1 MSRQQEQEQEQ
12 QEQEKIMNK
21 LKTDILN
28 MYKKIKLYRGGAY
41 APPLTPSV
49 KGGVIGERSSR
60 GALTPSVKGG
70 VIGELRS
77 PTSTSYLNHTKLR
90 EEYRTILETAYN
102 TINNQPT
109 NYGKRRGKWHAEVL
123 YQLMAHTRD
132 IVHGYGERDLAY
144 MQLFEWARIDVPL
157 AKHALELFVNSSNG
171 NSNSNGNIGSW
182 KDVKSFFAYM
192 RRVINVRDDRDMR
205 AYTEMTDFMV
215 GMVNARLA
223 ADVLAFYSD
232 VNENENDNNDDPTNS
247 KYESV
252 SLVSKW
258 IPRENKSKKYGNL
271 YERLACDYYKMWL
284 PKDKSN
290 NTSYDKAVLKCK
302 IHYRKLISFFNR
314 YLETPQIKMCEQ
326 NWANIDFDRVGRRT
340 QKLQNAAFLNL
351 NVDKQT
357 NQTNQTNKTNQLNE
371 TGKNND
377 RETCADK
384 YKTWK
389 SDMLNYKRGISSNL
403 VHHVT
408 DIQYGL
414 YHLESDK
421 NAEWR
426 AYVSQFETANTTN
439 LKYMIPVLTG
449 TSFRTV
455 GLALAVAE
463 KSVIGKRLI
472 TTTANANCKTRN
484 NLELYN
490 LEDSFVKNVKK
501 MRPYNS
507 DNKDNKD
514 DKDKLDIY
522 LSLIAVLQ
530 TMIDS
535 GITPKQLKEY
545 PQLTVVIFADR
556 ETDVRIGECETCD
569 CMCKFNSAYNEAV
582 RVYAEFGYAAPKI
595 LLWALKSESESELD
609 SEHRLQYYSSGNILS
624 RRVGCGESDIV
635 RFLGIADTKDNTK
648 YTKGKMQNHQ
658 IQIPTQNQHSEQK
671 CDEYAWHKE
680 WNSLVNQLYNSNSD
694 SNERHINFGRY
705 FWKCM

>member
-1 MSRQQEQEQEQ
+1 
-12 QEQEKIMNK
+12 
-21 LKTDILN
+21 
-28 MYKKIKLYRGGAY
+28 
-41 APPLTPSV
+41 
-49 KGGVIGERSSR
+49 
-60 GALTPSVKGG
+60 
-70 VIGELRS
+70 
-77 PTSTSYLNHTKLR
+77 LNHTKLR
-90 EEYRTILETAYN
+90 EEYRTVLETAYN

-109 NYGKRRGKWHAEVL
+109 NDGKRRGKWHAEVL

-144 MQLFEWARIDVPL
+144 MQLFEWARVDVPL
-157 AKHALELFVNSSNG
+157 AKHALELFVNSSN
-171 NSNSNGNIGSW
+171 SNNGNIGSW

-192 RRVINVRDDRDMR
+192 RRVINVRDDRDMQ

-215 GMVNARLA
+215 GMVNSRLA

-232 VNENENDNNDDPTNS
+232 DNENENDDDDHDPTNS
-247 KYESV
+247 KCESV

-290 NTSYDKAVLKCK
+290 NTSYDRAVLKCK

-314 YLETPQIKMCEQ
+314 YLDTPQIKMCEQ
-326 NWANIDFDRVGRRT
+326 NWANIDFDRVGRRA
-340 QKLQNAAFLNL
+340 QKLQNDAFLNL
-351 NVDKQT
+351 NVDNQA
-357 NQTNQTNKTNQLNE
+357 NQTNQT
-371 TGKNND
+371 GKNKD

-389 SDMLNYKRGISSNL
+389 CDMLNYKRGISSNL
-403 VHHVT
+403 MHHVT
-408 DIQYGL
+408 DVQYGL

-426 AYVSQFETANTTN
+426 AYLTQLETANTTN

-455 GLALAVAE
+455 GLALAVAD
-463 KSVIGKRLI
+463 KSVIGKKLI
-472 TTTANANCKTRN
+472 TTTMTDCKTRN

-501 MRPYNS
+501 LRPYKS
-507 DNKDNKD
+507 DNDN

-609 SEHRLQYYSSGNILS
+609 SKHQLQYYSSGNILS

-635 RFLGIADTKDNTK
+635 RFLGIADTKDTK
-648 YTKGKMQNHQ
+648 SKMQNHQ
-658 IQIPTQNQHSEQK
+658 TQTQNQNHNREQQ

-680 WNSLVNQLYNSNSD
+680 WNSLVNQLYNSNS
-694 SNERHINFGRY
+694 NERHINFGRY
-705 FWKCM
+705 FWKCI

>member
-1 MSRQQEQEQEQ
+1 MQMSRQPEQPEQPEQ
-12 QEQEKIMNK
+12 QEQDEYQNAIMNNEIMNK

-28 MYKKIKLYRGGAY
+28 MHKKIKMYRSGAR

-49 KGGVIGERSSR
+49 KGGVIGE
-60 GALTPSVKGG
+60 
-70 VIGELRS
+70 LRP
-77 PTSTSYLNHTKLR
+77 PTSTYLNHAKLR
-90 EEYRTILETAYN
+90 EEYRTVLETMVN

-109 NYGKRRGKWHAEVL
+109 TEGKHRGKWHASIL
-123 YQLMAHTRD
+123 YKVMAHTRD
-132 IVHGYGERDLAY
+132 IVNGYGERDLAY
-144 MQLFEWARIDVPL
+144 MQLFEWARINVSL
-157 AKHALELFVNSSNG
+157 AKHALELFVNSDNKS
-171 NSNSNGNIGSW
+171 NSNSNSNIGSW

-232 VNENENDNNDDPTNS
+232 DNDDDPTNS
-247 KYESV
+247 KNTV

-290 NTSYDKAVLKCK
+290 VTSYDKAVLKCK

-314 YLETPQIKMCEQ
+314 YLDTPQIKMCEQ

-340 QKLQNAAFLNL
+340 QKLQNTAFLNL
-351 NVDKQT
+351 NNPNCDH
-357 NQTNQTNKTNQLNE
+357 NQPNQNK
-371 TGKNND
+371 D

-389 SDMLNYKRGISSNL
+389 SDTINYKQGISGNL
-403 VHHVT
+403 VHHVS
-408 DIQYGL
+408 DIEYGL

-421 NAEWR
+421 NAQWR
-426 AYVSQFETANTTN
+426 AYLTQLETANETN

-463 KSVIGKRLI
+463 KSVIGKKLI
-472 TTTANANCKTRN
+472 TTTATANSKTRN
-484 NLELYN
+484 NLEMYK

-501 MRPYNS
+501 LKPYGSEKKN
-507 DNKDNKD
+507 

-530 TMIDS
+530 TIIDS
-535 GITPKQLKEY
+535 GITPKQFKEY
-545 PQLTVVIFADR
+545 PQLTVVIFADI
-556 ETDVRIGECETCD
+556 ETDVSIGECETCD
-569 CMCKFNSAYNEAV
+569 CMCKFNSAYNEAA
-582 RVYAEFGYAAPKI
+582 RVYAEFGYVAPKI
-595 LLWALKSESESELD
+595 LLWALETESAESKAEPQPQPQLP
-609 SEHRLQYYSSGNILS
+609 YYSSGGILT

-635 RFLGIADTKDNTK
+635 KFLGIAETTKVKNNPTQ
-648 YTKGKMQNHQ
+648 TQTQNH
-658 IQIPTQNQHSEQK
+658 PYEKK
-671 CDEYAWHKE
+671 CNECVWFEE
-680 WNSLVNQLYNSNSD
+680 WNSLTSRLYNSHAD
-694 SNERHINFGRY
+694 FVRC

>member
-1 MSRQQEQEQEQ
+1 MSREQEQEQ
-12 QEQEKIMNK
+12 IMNK

-28 MYKKIKLYRGGAY
+28 MHKKIKLRGAY

-49 KGGVIGERSSR
+49 KGGVIGERSS
-60 GALTPSVKGG
+60 L
-70 VIGELRS
+70 
-77 PTSTSYLNHTKLR
+77 TSTSYLNHTKLR

-109 NYGKRRGKWHAEVL
+109 NDGKHRGKWHAEVL

-157 AKHALELFVNSSNG
+157 AKHALELFVNSNG
-171 NSNSNGNIGSW
+171 NDNGNNSSIGSW

-192 RRVINVRDDRDMR
+192 RRVINVRDDRDMQ

-215 GMVNARLA
+215 GMVNTRLA

-232 VNENENDNNDDPTNS
+232 DNENENDDDHDPTNS
-247 KYESV
+247 KCESV

-290 NTSYDKAVLKCK
+290 NTSYDRAVLKCK

-314 YLETPQIKMCEQ
+314 YLDTPQIKMCEQ

-357 NQTNQTNKTNQLNE
+357 NQASQNNQANQSNQSNQNKDH
-371 TGKNND
+371 D

-403 VHHVT
+403 VHHVS
-408 DIQYGL
+408 DVQYGL
-414 YHLESDK
+414 YHLESNK

-426 AYVSQFETANTTN
+426 AYLTQLETANETN

-455 GLALAVAE
+455 GLALAVAD
-463 KSVIGKRLI
+463 KSLIGKKLI
-472 TTTANANCKTRN
+472 TTTATANCKTRN

-501 MRPYNS
+501 LRPYNS
-507 DNKDNKD
+507 DKNN

-535 GITPKQLKEY
+535 GITPKQFKEY

-556 ETDVRIGECETCD
+556 ETDVSIGECETCD

-595 LLWALKSESESELD
+595 LLWALKTESESELD
-609 SEHRLQYYSSGNILS
+609 SKHQLQYYSSGNILS

-635 RFLGIADTKDNTK
+635 RFLGIADTKDT
-648 YTKGKMQNHQ
+648 NHQTQ
-658 IQIPTQNQHSEQK
+658 IQIQTQTPTQTQNYHEQQ
-671 CDEYAWHKE
+671 CDEYVWHKE
-680 WNSLVNQLYNSNSD
+680 WNSLVNQLYNSNS
-694 SNERHINFGRY
+694 NERHINFGNTCII
-705 FWKCM
+705 KLVG

>member
-1 MSRQQEQEQEQ
+1 MSRQQEQEQQEQEQ
-12 QEQEKIMNK
+12 QEQEQQEKIMNK

-28 MYKKIKLYRGGAY
+28 MHKKIKMYRGGAY
-41 APPLTPSV
+41 APPLPPSVKGGVIGELRSRGAYAPPLPPSV
-49 KGGVIGERSSR
+49 KGGVIGERSS
-60 GALTPSVKGG
+60 
-70 VIGELRS
+70 
-77 PTSTSYLNHTKLR
+77 PTSTNYLNHTKVR

-102 TINNQPT
+102 TINNQAT
-109 NYGKRRGKWHAEVL
+109 NDGKRRGKWHAEVL

-144 MQLFEWARIDVPL
+144 MQLFEWARVDVSL
-157 AKHALELFVNSSNG
+157 AKHALELFVNSNNG
-171 NSNSNGNIGSW
+171 SSNIGSW

-192 RRVINVRDDRDMR
+192 RRVINVRDDRDMQ
-205 AYTEMTDFMV
+205 AYVEMTDFMV

-232 VNENENDNNDDPTNS
+232 DNENENDDDHDHDPTNS
-247 KYESV
+247 KCESV

-314 YLETPQIKMCEQ
+314 YLDTPQIKMCEQ

-340 QKLQNAAFLNL
+340 QKLQNVAFLNL

-357 NQTNQTNKTNQLNE
+357 NQASQTNQNK
-371 TGKNND
+371 D

-389 SDMLNYKRGISSNL
+389 CNMLNYKRGISSNL

-414 YHLESDK
+414 YYLESDK

-426 AYVSQFETANTTN
+426 AYLTQLETANTTN

-463 KSVIGKRLI
+463 KSVIGKKLI
-472 TTTANANCKTRN
+472 TTTMTDCKTRN

-501 MRPYNS
+501 LRPYNS
-507 DNKDNKD
+507 DNKDNNN

-535 GITPKQLKEY
+535 GITPKQFKEY

-556 ETDVRIGECETCD
+556 ETDVSIGECETCD

-609 SEHRLQYYSSGNILS
+609 SEHQLQYYSSGNILS

-635 RFLGIADTKDNTK
+635 RFLGIADTKDTNHQTQIQ
-648 YTKGKMQNHQ
+648 TQNH
-658 IQIPTQNQHSEQK
+658 HSEQK
-671 CDEYAWHKE
+671 CDEYAWIEE
-680 WNSLVNQLYNSNSD
+680 WNSLVNQLYNSN

>member
-12 QEQEKIMNK
+12 IMNK

-28 MYKKIKLYRGGAY
+28 MHKKIKMYHRLGKGVKTATTRGEY
-41 APPLTPSV
+41 TPPLTPSV
-49 KGGVIGERSSR
+49 KGGVIGERSS
-60 GALTPSVKGG
+60 L
-70 VIGELRS
+70 
-77 PTSTSYLNHTKLR
+77 TSTNYLNHTKLR

-109 NYGKRRGKWHAEVL
+109 NDGKRRGKWHAEVL

-144 MQLFEWARIDVPL
+144 MQLFEWARVDVPL

-171 NSNSNGNIGSW
+171 NGNIGSW

-192 RRVINVRDDRDMR
+192 RRVINVRDDRDMQ

-232 VNENENDNNDDPTNS
+232 DNENENDDDHDPTNS
-247 KYESV
+247 KCESV

-290 NTSYDKAVLKCK
+290 NTSYDKAVIKCK

-314 YLETPQIKMCEQ
+314 YLDTPQIKMCEQ
-326 NWANIDFDRVGRRT
+326 NWANIDFDRVGRRA

-351 NVDKQT
+351 NVDKQH
-357 NQTNQTNKTNQLNE
+357 NQASQNKDH
-371 TGKNND
+371 D

-389 SDMLNYKRGISSNL
+389 CNMLNYKRGISSNL

-426 AYVSQFETANTTN
+426 AYLTQLETANTTN

-463 KSVIGKRLI
+463 KSVIGKKLI
-472 TTTANANCKTRN
+472 TTTAINSKTRN
-484 NLELYN
+484 DIEMYN
-490 LEDSFVKNVKK
+490 LEDSFVKNVKNL
-501 MRPYNS
+501 RPYKS
-507 DNKDNKD
+507 DNKDNNN

-522 LSLIAVLQ
+522 LSLIVVLQ

-535 GITPKQLKEY
+535 GITPKQFKEY

-556 ETDVRIGECETCD
+556 ETDVSIGECETCD
-569 CMCKFNSAYNEAV
+569 CMCIFNSAYNEAA

-609 SEHRLQYYSSGNILS
+609 SKHQLQYYSSGNILS

-635 RFLGIADTKDNTK
+635 RFLGIADTKDTNHQTQ
-648 YTKGKMQNHQ
+648 TQTQTQNH
-658 IQIPTQNQHSEQK
+658 HEQQ
-671 CDEYAWHKE
+671 CDEYVWHKE
-680 WNSLVNQLYNSNSD
+680 WNSLVNQLYNSK

-705 FWKCM
+705 FWKCI

>member
-1 MSRQQEQEQEQ
+1 MMSREQEQ
-12 QEQEKIMNK
+12 QEEQQQYEYQNEVMNNEIMNK
-21 LKTDILN
+21 LKIDILN
-28 MYKKIKLYRGGAY
+28 MHKKIKMYRGGAY
-41 APPLTPSV
+41 APPLTPSI
-49 KGGVIGERSSR
+49 KEGVIGERSSP
-60 GALTPSVKGG
+60 TPT
-70 VIGELRS
+70 
-77 PTSTSYLNHTKLR
+77 PTSTNYLNHTKLR

-109 NYGKRRGKWHAEVL
+109 NDGKRHGKWHAEVL

-132 IVHGYGERDLAY
+132 IAHGYGERDLAY
-144 MQLFEWARIDVPL
+144 MQLFEWARVDVSL
-157 AKHALELFVNSSNG
+157 AKHALELFVNNNNG
-171 NSNSNGNIGSW
+171 NSSIGSW

-232 VNENENDNNDDPTNS
+232 ENENENDDPTTTS
-247 KYESV
+247 I

-290 NTSYDKAVLKCK
+290 VTSYDRAVLKCK

-314 YLETPQIKMCEQ
+314 YLDTPQIKMCEQ
-326 NWANIDFDRVGRRT
+326 NWANIDFDRVGRRA

-357 NQTNQTNKTNQLNE
+357 NE
-371 TGKNND
+371 TGKNKD

-389 SDMLNYKRGISSNL
+389 RDMLNYKRGISSNL

-426 AYVSQFETANTTN
+426 AYLTQLETANTTN
-439 LKYMIPVLTG
+439 LKYMIPLLTG

-463 KSVIGKRLI
+463 KSVIGKKLI
-472 TTTANANCKTRN
+472 TTTMTDCKTRN

-501 MRPYNS
+501 LRPYKSDNYKS
-507 DNKDNKD
+507 DNKDNNN

-556 ETDVRIGECETCD
+556 ETDVSIGECETCD

-609 SEHRLQYYSSGNILS
+609 SKHQLQYYSSGNILS

-648 YTKGKMQNHQ
+648 YAKGKMQNQ
-658 IQIPTQNQHSEQK
+658 QTKTQIPTQNREQK
-671 CDEYAWHKE
+671 CNEYAWHKE

-705 FWKCM
+705 FWKYM

>member
-1 MSRQQEQEQEQ
+1 MSREPEQQEQ
-12 QEQEKIMNK
+12 QEQQEQDEYQNEIVNNEIMNK

-28 MYKKIKLYRGGAY
+28 MHKKIKMYRRGAC

-49 KGGVIGERSSR
+49 KGGVIGERSS
-60 GALTPSVKGG
+60 P
-70 VIGELRS
+70 
-77 PTSTSYLNHTKLR
+77 YLNHAKLR
-90 EEYRTILETAYN
+90 EEYRTILETMVN

-109 NYGKRRGKWHAEVL
+109 NEGKHRGKWHASIL
-123 YQLMAHTRD
+123 YKVMAHTRD
-132 IVHGYGERDLAY
+132 IVNGYGERDLAY
-144 MQLFEWARIDVPL
+144 MQLFEWARVNVSL
-157 AKHALELFVNSSNG
+157 AKHALELFVNSDNKS
-171 NSNSNGNIGSW
+171 NIGSW

-192 RRVINVRDDRDMR
+192 RRVINVRDDRDMQ
-205 AYTEMTDFMV
+205 AYIEMTDFMV

-223 ADVLAFYSD
+223 TDVLAFYSD
-232 VNENENDNNDDPTNS
+232 DNDDDPTNS
-247 KYESV
+247 KNSV

-290 NTSYDKAVLKCK
+290 VTLYDRAVLKCK

-314 YLETPQIKMCEQ
+314 YLDTPQIKMCEQ

-340 QKLQNAAFLNL
+340 QKMQNAAFLNL
-351 NVDKQT
+351 NQT
-357 NQTNQTNKTNQLNE
+357 NQTNQPNQNK
-371 TGKNND
+371 D

-389 SDMLNYKRGISSNL
+389 SDMLNYKRGINSNL
-403 VHHVT
+403 VHHVS
-408 DIQYGL
+408 DVQYGL

-426 AYVSQFETANTTN
+426 AYLTQLESANETN

-449 TSFRTV
+449 TCCNTV

-463 KSVIGKRLI
+463 KSVIGKKLI
-472 TTTANANCKTRN
+472 TTTMTDCKTRN

-501 MRPYNS
+501 LRPYKS
-507 DNKDNKD
+507 DNKDNNN

-535 GITPKQLKEY
+535 RITPKQFKEY

-556 ETDVRIGECETCD
+556 ESDISIGECETCD

-595 LLWALKSESESELD
+595 LLWALKTESDSELD
-609 SEHRLQYYSSGNILS
+609 SKHQLQYYSSGNILS

-635 RFLGIADTKDNTK
+635 RFLGIAETT
-648 YTKGKMQNHQ
+648 KMQNH
-658 IQIPTQNQHSEQK
+658 PTQTQTQNHPYEKK
-671 CDEYAWHKE
+671 CNECVWFEE
-680 WNSLVNQLYNSNSD
+680 WNSLTSRFYNSHAD
-694 SNERHINFGRY
+694 FVRC

>member
-1 MSRQQEQEQEQ
+1 MSRQQEQEQQEQEQ
-12 QEQEKIMNK
+12 QEQEQQEKIMNK

-28 MYKKIKLYRGGAY
+28 MHKKIKMYRGGAY
-41 APPLTPSV
+41 APPLPPSVKGGVIGELRSRGAYAPPLPPSV
-49 KGGVIGERSSR
+49 KGGVIGERSS
-60 GALTPSVKGG
+60 
-70 VIGELRS
+70 
-77 PTSTSYLNHTKLR
+77 PTSTNYLNHTKVR

-102 TINNQPT
+102 TINNQAT
-109 NYGKRRGKWHAEVL
+109 NDGKRRGKWHAEVL

-144 MQLFEWARIDVPL
+144 MQLFEWARVDVSL
-157 AKHALELFVNSSNG
+157 AKHALELFVNSNNG
-171 NSNSNGNIGSW
+171 SSNIGSW

-192 RRVINVRDDRDMR
+192 RRVINVRDDRDMQ
-205 AYTEMTDFMV
+205 AYVEMTDFMV

-232 VNENENDNNDDPTNS
+232 DNENENDDDHDHDPTNS
-247 KYESV
+247 KCESV

-314 YLETPQIKMCEQ
+314 YLDTPQIKMCEQ

-357 NQTNQTNKTNQLNE
+357 NQASQTNQNK
-371 TGKNND
+371 D

-389 SDMLNYKRGISSNL
+389 CNMLNYKRGISSNL

-414 YHLESDK
+414 YYLESDK

-426 AYVSQFETANTTN
+426 AYLTQLETANTTN

-463 KSVIGKRLI
+463 KSVIGKKLI
-472 TTTANANCKTRN
+472 TTTMTDCKTRN

-501 MRPYNS
+501 LRPYNS
-507 DNKDNKD
+507 DNKDNNN

-535 GITPKQLKEY
+535 GITPKQFKEY

-556 ETDVRIGECETCD
+556 ETDVSIGECETCD

-609 SEHRLQYYSSGNILS
+609 SEHQLQYYSSGNILS

-635 RFLGIADTKDNTK
+635 RFLGIADTKDTNHQTQIQ
-648 YTKGKMQNHQ
+648 TQNH
-658 IQIPTQNQHSEQK
+658 HSEQK
-671 CDEYAWHKE
+671 CDEYAWIEE
-680 WNSLVNQLYNSNSD
+680 WNSLVNQLYNSN

>member
-1 MSRQQEQEQEQ
+1 MMSREQEQ
-12 QEQEKIMNK
+12 QEEQQQDEYQNEVMNNEIMNK

-28 MYKKIKLYRGGAY
+28 MHKKIKMYRGGVY
-41 APPLTPSV
+41 APPLP
-49 KGGVIGERSSR
+49 
-60 GALTPSVKGG
+60 PSVKGG

-77 PTSTSYLNHTKLR
+77 PTPTSTNYLNHTKLR

-109 NYGKRRGKWHAEVL
+109 NDGKRRGKWHAEVL

-132 IVHGYGERDLAY
+132 IAHGYGERDLAY
-144 MQLFEWARIDVPL
+144 MQLFEWARVDVPL
-157 AKHALELFVNSSNG
+157 AKHALELFVNNNNGKNSS
-171 NSNSNGNIGSW
+171 IGSW

-232 VNENENDNNDDPTNS
+232 ENENENENENKNDDDDDPTTTS
-247 KYESV
+247 I

-290 NTSYDKAVLKCK
+290 VTSYDRAVLKCK

-314 YLETPQIKMCEQ
+314 YLDTPQIKMCEQ
-326 NWANIDFDRVGRRT
+326 NWANIDFDRVGRRA

-357 NQTNQTNKTNQLNE
+357 NQSSQTNE
-371 TGKNND
+371 TGKNKD

-403 VHHVT
+403 VHHVS
-408 DIQYGL
+408 DIQYRL

-426 AYVSQFETANTTN
+426 AYLTQLETANTTN

-463 KSVIGKRLI
+463 KSVIGKKLI
-472 TTTANANCKTRN
+472 TTTMTDCKTRN

-501 MRPYNS
+501 LRPYKSKS
-507 DNKDNKD
+507 DNKDDNNN

-522 LSLIAVLQ
+522 LTLIAVLQ
-530 TMIDS
+530 MMIDS
-535 GITPKQLKEY
+535 GITPKQFKEY
-545 PQLTVVIFADR
+545 PELTVVIFADR
-556 ETDVRIGECETCD
+556 ETDVSIGECETCD

-595 LLWALKSESESELD
+595 LLWALETESESELD
-609 SEHRLQYYSSGNILS
+609 SEHQLQYYSSGNILS

-648 YTKGKMQNHQ
+648 YAKGKMQNHQ
-658 IQIPTQNQHSEQK
+658 IQTQTQTQNHHHQQ

-680 WNSLVNQLYNSNSD
+680 WNSLVNQLYNSNSNT
-694 SNERHINFGRY
+694 NERHINFGRY
-705 FWKCM
+705 FWKYM

>member
-1 MSRQQEQEQEQ
+1 MSRQQEQEQ
-12 QEQEKIMNK
+12 IMNK

-28 MYKKIKLYRGGAY
+28 MHKKIKMYRRGAY

-49 KGGVIGERSSR
+49 KGGVIGECSSR
-60 GALTPSVKGG
+60 GACAPPLTPSVKGG
-70 VIGELRS
+70 VIGERS
-77 PTSTSYLNHTKLR
+77 PPTSTNYLNHTKLR

-102 TINNQPT
+102 TINNEPT
-109 NYGKRRGKWHAEVL
+109 NDGKHRGKWHAEVL

-144 MQLFEWARIDVPL
+144 MQLFEWARVDVPL

-171 NSNSNGNIGSW
+171 SNGNGSIGSW

-215 GMVNARLA
+215 GMVNARVA

-232 VNENENDNNDDPTNS
+232 DSENENDDPTTTS
-247 KYESV
+247 I

-290 NTSYDKAVLKCK
+290 VTSYDRAVLKCK

-314 YLETPQIKMCEQ
+314 YLDTPQIKMCEQ
-326 NWANIDFDRVGRRT
+326 NWANIDFDRVGRRA
-340 QKLQNAAFLNL
+340 QKLQNDAFLNL
-351 NVDKQT
+351 NVD
-357 NQTNQTNKTNQLNE
+357 NQANQANE
-371 TGKNND
+371 TGKNKD

-389 SDMLNYKRGISSNL
+389 CDMLNYKRGISSNL
-403 VHHVT
+403 MHHVS
-408 DIQYGL
+408 DVQYGL

-426 AYVSQFETANTTN
+426 AYLTQLETANTTN

-455 GLALAVAE
+455 GLALAVAD
-463 KSVIGKRLI
+463 KSVIGKKLI
-472 TTTANANCKTRN
+472 TTTMTDCKTRN

-501 MRPYNS
+501 LRPYKS
-507 DNKDNKD
+507 DNDN

-609 SEHRLQYYSSGNILS
+609 SKHQLQYYSSGNILS

-648 YTKGKMQNHQ
+648 YAKGKMQNQQ
-658 IQIPTQNQHSEQK
+658 IQTQNQNHNREQQ

-680 WNSLVNQLYNSNSD
+680 WNSLVNQLYNSNS
-694 SNERHINFGRY
+694 NERHINFGRY
-705 FWKCM
+705 FWKCI

>member
-1 MSRQQEQEQEQ
+1 MMSRQEQ
-12 QEQEKIMNK
+12 QYEYQDEIMNK

-28 MYKKIKLYRGGAY
+28 MHKKIKMYRLGKGVKTAT
-41 APPLTPSV
+41 TPSV
-49 KGGVIGERSSR
+49 KGGVIGE
-60 GALTPSVKGG
+60 PP
-70 VIGELRS
+70 S
-77 PTSTSYLNHTKLR
+77 PTETTSTNYLNHTKLR

-109 NYGKRRGKWHAEVL
+109 NDGKRRGKWHAEVL

-144 MQLFEWARIDVPL
+144 MQLFEWARVDVCL
-157 AKHALELFVNSSNG
+157 AKHALELFVNSDGNG
-171 NSNSNGNIGSW
+171 NSSIGSW
-182 KDVKSFFAYM
+182 KDVKSFFVYM
-192 RRVINVRDDRDMR
+192 RRVINMRDDRDMQ
-205 AYTEMTDFMV
+205 AYVEMTDFMV

-223 ADVLAFYSD
+223 VDVLAFYSD
-232 VNENENDNNDDPTNS
+232 DNDDDPTNS
-247 KYESV
+247 KKSV

-290 NTSYDKAVLKCK
+290 NTLYDRAVLKCK

-314 YLETPQIKMCEQ
+314 YLDTPQIKMCEQ
-326 NWANIDFDRVGRRT
+326 NWANINFDRVGRRT
-340 QKLQNAAFLNL
+340 QKLQNGALLNL

-357 NQTNQTNKTNQLNE
+357 NQASQNK
-371 TGKNND
+371 D

-389 SDMLNYKRGISSNL
+389 SDTINYKRGISSNL
-403 VHHVT
+403 VHHVS

-426 AYVSQFETANTTN
+426 AYLTQLETANETN

-463 KSVIGKRLI
+463 KSVIGKKLI
-472 TTTANANCKTRN
+472 TTTMTDCKTRN

-501 MRPYNS
+501 LRPYNS
-507 DNKDNKD
+507 DNKDNNN

-535 GITPKQLKEY
+535 GITPKQFKEY

-569 CMCKFNSAYNEAV
+569 CMCKFNSAYNEAA

-609 SEHRLQYYSSGNILS
+609 SKHELQYYSSGSILS

-635 RFLGIADTKDNTK
+635 RFLGIPDTKDTNRQNQNQN
-648 YTKGKMQNHQ
+648 QNH
-658 IQIPTQNQHSEQK
+658 HEKK
-671 CDEYAWHKE
+671 CDEYVWHKE
-680 WNSLVNQLYNSNSD
+680 WNSVVDNLYNSK

-705 FWKCM
+705 FWKCI

>member
-1 MSRQQEQEQEQ
+1 MSREQEQ
-12 QEQEKIMNK
+12 IMNK

-28 MYKKIKLYRGGAY
+28 MHKKIKLRGAY

-49 KGGVIGERSSR
+49 KGGVIGERSS
-60 GALTPSVKGG
+60 L
-70 VIGELRS
+70 
-77 PTSTSYLNHTKLR
+77 TSTNYLNHTKLR

-109 NYGKRRGKWHAEVL
+109 NDGKHRGKWHAEVL

-157 AKHALELFVNSSNG
+157 AKHALELFVNGNGNG
-171 NSNSNGNIGSW
+171 NSSIGSW

-192 RRVINVRDDRDMR
+192 RRVINVRDDRDMQ

-232 VNENENDNNDDPTNS
+232 DNENENDDDHDPANS
-247 KYESV
+247 KCESV

-290 NTSYDKAVLKCK
+290 VTLYDRAVLKCK

-314 YLETPQIKMCEQ
+314 YLDTPQIKMCEQ

-340 QKLQNAAFLNL
+340 QKLQNDAFLNL

-357 NQTNQTNKTNQLNE
+357 NQANQANQNK
-371 TGKNND
+371 D

-389 SDMLNYKRGISSNL
+389 CDMLNYKRGISCNL
-403 VHHVT
+403 VHHVS
-408 DIQYGL
+408 DVQYGI
-414 YHLESDK
+414 YHLESNK

-426 AYVSQFETANTTN
+426 AYLTQLETANTTN

-463 KSVIGKRLI
+463 KSVIGKKLI
-472 TTTANANCKTRN
+472 TTTATDCKTRN

-501 MRPYNS
+501 LRPYKI
-507 DNKDNKD
+507 DNNN

-556 ETDVRIGECETCD
+556 ETDVSIGECETCD

-609 SEHRLQYYSSGNILS
+609 SKHQLQYYSSGSILS

-635 RFLGIADTKDNTK
+635 RFLGIADTKDTNHQTQ
-648 YTKGKMQNHQ
+648 TQTQTQNH
-658 IQIPTQNQHSEQK
+658 HEQK
-671 CDEYAWHKE
+671 CDEYAWFEE
-680 WNSLVNQLYNSNSD
+680 WNSLVNQLYNSN

-705 FWKCM
+705 FWKCI

>member
-1 MSRQQEQEQEQ
+1 MSREQEQ
-12 QEQEKIMNK
+12 IMNK

-28 MYKKIKLYRGGAY
+28 MHKKIKLRGAY

-49 KGGVIGERSSR
+49 KGGVIGERSS
-60 GALTPSVKGG
+60 
-70 VIGELRS
+70 
-77 PTSTSYLNHTKLR
+77 PTYLNHAKLR
-90 EEYRTILETAYN
+90 EEYRTILETMVN

-109 NYGKRRGKWHAEVL
+109 TEGKHRGKWHASIL
-123 YQLMAHTRD
+123 YKVMAHTRD
-132 IVHGYGERDLAY
+132 IVNGYGERDLAY
-144 MQLFEWARIDVPL
+144 MQLFEWARINVSL
-157 AKHALELFVNSSNG
+157 AKHALELFVNSDNKS
-171 NSNSNGNIGSW
+171 NIGSW

-192 RRVINVRDDRDMR
+192 RRVINVRDDRDMW

-223 ADVLAFYSD
+223 TDVLAFYSD
-232 VNENENDNNDDPTNS
+232 DNDDDPTNS
-247 KYESV
+247 KNTV

-290 NTSYDKAVLKCK
+290 VTLYDRAVLKCK

-314 YLETPQIKMCEQ
+314 YLDTPQIKMCEQ
-326 NWANIDFDRVGRRT
+326 SWANIDFDRVGRRT
-340 QKLQNAAFLNL
+340 QKLQNSALLNL
-351 NVDKQT
+351 NNIEKT
-357 NQTNQTNKTNQLNE
+357 NQTNQNK
-371 TGKNND
+371 D

-389 SDMLNYKRGISSNL
+389 SDTINYKQGISGNL
-403 VHHVT
+403 VHHVS

-421 NAEWR
+421 NAQWR
-426 AYVSQFETANTTN
+426 AYLTQLETANTTN

-463 KSVIGKRLI
+463 KSVIGKKLI
-472 TTTANANCKTRN
+472 TTTMTDCKTRN

-501 MRPYNS
+501 LRPYNS
-507 DNKDNKD
+507 DNKDNNN

-535 GITPKQLKEY
+535 GTTPKQFKEY

-556 ETDVRIGECETCD
+556 ETDVSIGECDTCD

-582 RVYAEFGYAAPKI
+582 RVYAEFGYVAPKI
-595 LLWALKSESESELD
+595 LLWALKTESESELD
-609 SEHRLQYYSSGNILS
+609 SKHQLQYYSSGNILS
-624 RRVGCGESDIV
+624 RRVGCGENDIV
-635 RFLGIADTKDNTK
+635 KFLGIAETT
-648 YTKGKMQNHQ
+648 KMQNH
-658 IQIPTQNQHSEQK
+658 PTQTQTQNHPYEKK
-671 CDEYAWHKE
+671 CNECVWFEE
-680 WNSLVNQLYNSNSD
+680 WNSLTSRLYNSHAD
-694 SNERHINFGRY
+694 FVRC

>member
-1 MSRQQEQEQEQ
+1 MMSREQEQ
-12 QEQEKIMNK
+12 QEEQQQDEYQNEVMNNEIMNK
-21 LKTDILN
+21 LKIDILN
-28 MYKKIKLYRGGAY
+28 MHKKIKMYRGGAYAPPLTPSIKEGVIGERSSRGAY

-49 KGGVIGERSSR
+49 KGG
-60 GALTPSVKGG
+60 G

-77 PTSTSYLNHTKLR
+77 PTPTPTSTNYLNHTKLR

-109 NYGKRRGKWHAEVL
+109 NDGKRHGKWHAEVL

-132 IVHGYGERDLAY
+132 IAHGYGERDLAY
-144 MQLFEWARIDVPL
+144 MQLFEWARVDVSL
-157 AKHALELFVNSSNG
+157 AKHALELFVNNNNG
-171 NSNSNGNIGSW
+171 NSSIGSW

-232 VNENENDNNDDPTNS
+232 ENENENDNNDDDRDPTTTS
-247 KYESV
+247 I

-314 YLETPQIKMCEQ
+314 YLDTPQIKMCEQ
-326 NWANIDFDRVGRRT
+326 NWANIDFDRVGRRA

-357 NQTNQTNKTNQLNE
+357 NQANQANQ
-371 TGKNND
+371 TGKNKD

-389 SDMLNYKRGISSNL
+389 RDMLNYKRGISSNL

-426 AYVSQFETANTTN
+426 AYLTQLETANTTN

-463 KSVIGKRLI
+463 KSVIGK
-472 TTTANANCKTRN
+472 
-484 NLELYN
+484 
-490 LEDSFVKNVKK
+490 
-501 MRPYNS
+501 
-507 DNKDNKD
+507 
-514 DKDKLDIY
+514 
-522 LSLIAVLQ
+522 
-530 TMIDS
+530 
-535 GITPKQLKEY
+535 
-545 PQLTVVIFADR
+545 
-556 ETDVRIGECETCD
+556 
-569 CMCKFNSAYNEAV
+569 
-582 RVYAEFGYAAPKI
+582 
-595 LLWALKSESESELD
+595 
-609 SEHRLQYYSSGNILS
+609 
-624 RRVGCGESDIV
+624 
-635 RFLGIADTKDNTK
+635 
-648 YTKGKMQNHQ
+648 
-658 IQIPTQNQHSEQK
+658 
-671 CDEYAWHKE
+671 
-680 WNSLVNQLYNSNSD
+680 
-694 SNERHINFGRY
+694 
-705 FWKCM
+705 

>member
-1 MSRQQEQEQEQ
+1 MF
-12 QEQEKIMNK
+12 
-21 LKTDILN
+21 
-28 MYKKIKLYRGGAY
+28 
-41 APPLTPSV
+41 
-49 KGGVIGERSSR
+49 
-60 GALTPSVKGG
+60 
-70 VIGELRS
+70 
-77 PTSTSYLNHTKLR
+77 
-90 EEYRTILETAYN
+90 N

-109 NYGKRRGKWHAEVL
+109 SVGKHRGKWHASVL
-123 YQLMAHTRD
+123 YKLMAQTRD
-132 IVHGYGERDLAY
+132 IVDGYGERDLAY
-144 MQLFEWARIDVPL
+144 MQLFEWARIDVSL
-157 AKHALELFVNSSNG
+157 AKHALELFVDSSNNG
-171 NSNSNGNIGSW
+171 NSSIGSW

-192 RRVINVRDDRDMR
+192 RRVINVRDDHDMR
-205 AYTEMTDFMV
+205 AYIEMTDFMV

-223 ADVLAFYSD
+223 EDVLAFYSD
-232 VNENENDNNDDPTNS
+232 DNDDDPTNS
-247 KYESV
+247 KKSV

-290 NTSYDKAVLKCK
+290 VTSYDKAVLKCK
-302 IHYRKLISFFNR
+302 INYRKLISFFNR
-314 YLETPQIKMCEQ
+314 YLDTPEIKMCEQ

-351 NVDKQT
+351 NVDKET
-357 NQTNQTNKTNQLNE
+357 NRANQNKDH
-371 TGKNND
+371 D

-389 SDMLNYKRGISSNL
+389 CNMLNYKRGISSNL
-403 VHHVT
+403 VHHVS

-426 AYVSQFETANTTN
+426 AYLTQLETANETN
-439 LKYMIPVLTG
+439 LKYMIPLLTG

-463 KSVIGKRLI
+463 KSVLGKKLI
-472 TTTANANCKTRN
+472 TTTMTDCKTRN

-501 MRPYNS
+501 LRPYNS
-507 DNKDNKD
+507 DNNN

-535 GITPKQLKEY
+535 GITPKQFKEY
-545 PQLTVVIFADR
+545 PQMTVVIFADR
-556 ETDVRIGECETCD
+556 ESDIIIGECETCD
-569 CMCKFNSAYNEAV
+569 CMCKFNSAYNEAA

-609 SEHRLQYYSSGNILS
+609 SKHQLQYYSSGVILS
-624 RRVGCGESDIV
+624 RRVGCDENDIV
-635 RFLGIADTKDNTK
+635 RFLGIKQDKNSQK
-648 YTKGKMQNHQ
+648 QMKMKQQ
-658 IQIPTQNQHSEQK
+658 QQQQQQQQP
-671 CDEYAWHKE
+671 AWREE
-680 WNSLVNQLYNSNSD
+680 WNLLTSRFYNS
-694 SNERHINFGRY
+694 HIDFGRY